1 MFKLIEG
8 RETQKECPC
17 KNLKGERGTKRIGN
31 GERRGIG
38 KNDV

>member
-17 KNLKGERGTKRIGN
+17 KNLKGAKGIGN